1 VAFDVNNLDASQRIN
16 QFLTAKLFD
25 NPSEDLRGNVHL
37 EKSIKDIKY
46 KFDVGFNNA
55 SYIQEIDTIL
65 QTNKN
70 KNYDYELAFETMF
83 DNLPKIEIGVRR
95 AIGRFTS
102 SSNTSKFVTT
112 EPFVTID
119 YDFFKDFIFNF
130 DYRKSIYENKDL
142 VQKNTYE
149 IANATLSYK
158 NEDSAWSYKVSAQ
171 NMFNAQF
178 KQSNGFSEYVVS
190 DTKTFILPRIIMFSI
205 GYNL

>member
-1 VAFDVNNLDASQRIN
+1 LNLNINFNLLYLN
-16 QFLTAKLFD
+16 QFLTAKLFN

-37 EKSIKDIKY
+37 EKSIKNIKY

-55 SYIQEIDTIL
+55 SYIQEIDKVI

-70 KNYDYELAFETMF
+70 NSYNYELGFETMF
-83 DNLPKIEIGVRR
+83 DDFPTIEVGVSRD
-95 AIGRFTS
+95 IGRFIS
-102 SSNTSKFVTT
+102 SLNTSKFITT
-112 EPFVTID
+112 APFATID
-119 YDFFKDFIFNF
+119 YSFLDGFIFNF

-142 VQKNTYE
+142 SQKNTYE

-171 NMFNAQF
+171 NMFNTQF
-178 KQSNGFSEYVVS
+178 KQSNRFSEYVIS
-190 DTKTFILPRIIMFSI
+190 DSKTFILPRILMFSI